1 MFTGEL
7 WLGNPVV
14 VVHDALGVMSAQM
27 AAFARWTNNFASCD

>member
-1 MFTGEL
+1 VFIGEL

-27 AAFARWTNNFASCD
+27 AAFALDEQFCFV